1 MSHIALVID
10 QTLSPSTTQRFVID
24 VNNIVG
30 LAEIDLPGKPAER
43 VVVGSMTCPV
53 SGLTHGIVGPST
65 LPVQPRTVVL
75 VSYVSSADDA
85 IRQVYVMNSFDEV
98 ADIKIFG

>member
-43 VVVGSMTCPV
+43 VVGSMT
-53 SGLTHGIVGPST
+53 GLTHSIEGPST